1 MVGTGVGT
9 IGTTEIG
16 TIGTVEIDAKGI
28 TEADPKGVVETGA
41 AGVAEEVT
49 VGIIM
54 SAATSSSS
62 KVFVIRR
69 IDIKNQWR
77 LHQEA
82 LQIYIKGKKK
92 AMIKSEEKN
101 FERCVPIALA
111 SCYSPTSSSESE
123 ILSFTMGSSSE
134 SSRTSSYPLE
144 DKSASCPRVVELG
157 IKEGVT
163 TKEEMSFIA

>member
-41 AGVAEEVT
+41 ASVAEEVT

-54 SAATSSSS
+54 PAATSSSS

-69 IDIKNQWR
+69 IDIQNQWR

-111 SCYSPTSSSESE
+111 SCYSP
-123 ILSFTMGSSSE
+123 MSSSE
-134 SSRTSSYPLE
+134 SSRTSSYPSE